1 MKIDLKEENQKK
13 MLFDIWKHFNP
24 NDQEI
29 EEIDEKWCKNKNNN
43 III

>member
-1 MKIDLKEENQKK
+1 MKIDLKEKKKKK

>member
-1 MKIDLKEENQKK
+1 

-29 EEIDEKWCKNKNNN
+29 EEIDEKWCKNKKN
-43 III
+43 IIY